1 MAFQSG
7 RNFLHRIG
15 IAPKILAVVGL
26 LATAAAVIAGAGI
39 HAIDVYSTH
48 VDDLRSAAERAL
60 AGEKVNGLINAVV
73 MDSRGIYMSRESAE
87 AEKFAKP
94 LLINLAA
101 IEARM
106 MDWAKELPPD
116 RVGSLD
122 GARRQVAEFVAL
134 RTEMVRAGRER
145 GPKAADQIGNNDAN
159 RANRQALNTSIVALA
174 AQNSADVGRLVADL
188 RVFRVDMLYWLTALS
203 AAGIL
208 GVVTLAVI
216 VVIGGVTRPLARIT
230 AAMHGLAA
238 EAAAMH
244 DRAAGAADVVVTGH
258 GRGDEVGRLAN
269 ALEVFRAQAA
279 ENRRL
284 AREQI
289 DRATETAEEQ
299 RAALMG
305 LADAVETEIK
315 NALTD
320 IHRRTDGVAAVA
332 ADITESARRAGA
344 AAVSVDGAASQ
355 SLNNT
360 QTVAGAAGE
369 LAASIREIGGQVIRS
384 AAMVAQA
391 VRAGQEARTSINAL
405 NETVGRIGGV
415 AGLIAGIA
423 ARTNLLALNATI
435 EAARAGDAG
444 KGFAVVANEV
454 KQLAAQT
461 ARSTQEIVSHIAG
474 VRTATQNSVDAVGR
488 IEHTIA
494 EIDAVAASIA
504 ASVEQQGAATAE
516 IARNVAGTAEAASGM
531 SIRIREVT
539 AEVAQTGGQ
548 ASRVHADAGRLADQ
562 IRDLGQVVVRIV
574 RSSATDVDRR
584 HF

>member
-101 IEARM
+101 IEALM
-106 MDWAKELPPD
+106 IDWAKELPPD

-159 RANRQALNTSIVALA
+159 RANRQALNASIVALA

-188 RVFRVDMLYWLTALS
+188 RVFRVDMLYWLTTLS
-203 AAGIL
+203 AGGIL
-208 GVVTLAVI
+208 GVVALAAI
-216 VVIGGVTRPLARIT
+216 IVIGGVTRPLARIT
-230 AAMHGLAA
+230 AAMNGL
-238 EAAAMH
+238 
-244 DRAAGAADVVVTGH
+244 AAGAADLVVTGH

-289 DRATETAEEQ
+289 DQATEAAEEQ

-332 ADITESARRAGA
+332 AEITESARRAGA

-369 LAASIREIGGQVIRS
+369 LAASIREIGGQVVRS
-384 AAMVAQA
+384 AAMVGQA

-488 IEHTIA
+488 IEHSIA

-548 ASRVHADAGRLADQ
+548 ASRVHADAGILADQ